1 MQETPKKCDDT
12 DTQRGCT
19 EHRLREVHNGVEH
32 LPKEVQ
38 RNTAS
43 DGVTELVEQRNAL
56 LAEMQTQSLGLLADS
71 MSQLAQFVTN
81 GGLVAALNG
90 FAKTQAVKEI
100 LGGLAAHEGR
110 RSLDARVLGQNAI
123 EIVEAIE
130 KVHDKYSE
138 RLQEKALRD
147 PEIKPVVEEPEIQY
161 LKNGEP
167 VK

>member
-1 MQETPKKCDDT
+1 MQKTPEQSDDIN
-12 DTQRGCT
+12 TQHGCV
-19 EHRLREVHNGVEH
+19 EHRVREVCHRVEH
-32 LPKEVQ
+32 LPAEGQ
-38 RNTAS
+38 GDNTGI
-43 DGVTELVEQRNAL
+43 GVVAVAQNQALMAEKQAQSLQL
-56 LAEMQTQSLGLLADS
+56 LATSI
-71 MSQLAQFVTN
+71 SQLAEFVTG

-110 RSLDARVLGQNAI
+110 KSLDARVLTQNAL

-147 PEIKPVVEEPEIQY
+147 PEIKAVQEEPDIKY

>member
-1 MQETPKKCDDT
+1 MQKTPEQSDDIN
-12 DTQRGCT
+12 TQHGCVERGV
-19 EHRLREVHNGVEH
+19 REVCHRVEH
-32 LPKEVQ
+32 LPAESQ
-38 RNTAS
+38 GDNTGIA
-43 DGVTELVEQRNAL
+43 VAERTAVAL
-56 LAEMQTQSLGLLADS
+56 DVLATSI
-71 MSQLAQFVTN
+71 SQLAEFVTN

-110 RSLDARVLGQNAI
+110 KSLDARVLTQNAL

-147 PEIKPVVEEPEIQY
+147 PEIKAVQEEPDIKY